1 MPSLARIRSWW
12 KLKRRGPILQCRFKK
27 CIARHRQSACATDEG
42 KVKLELKP
50 LDVKPAG
57 TLGESLP
64 SGVVTEVDPQDGS
77 EFSRLCLK

>member
-1 MPSLARIRSWW
+1 M
-12 KLKRRGPILQCRFKK
+12 
-27 CIARHRQSACATDEG
+27 CATDEG

-57 TLGESLP
+57 TLGESLL